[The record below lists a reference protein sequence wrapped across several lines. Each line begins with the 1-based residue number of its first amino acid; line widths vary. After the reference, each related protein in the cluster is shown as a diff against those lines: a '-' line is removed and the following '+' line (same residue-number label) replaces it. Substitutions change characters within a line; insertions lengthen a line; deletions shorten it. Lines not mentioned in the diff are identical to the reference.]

1 MLAEPRLGLRH
12 APDKEDDD
20 KLIEAIKKGKKI
32 KISDLAKK
40 LGLSE
45 SEIYKSL
52 ERLNKSNTLLV
63 DYTESNGEVSITP
76 KTIQEP
82 ETQEIGLE
90 TKWRYTT
97 NLSPALLTDD
107 EGNYTS
113 RDFCVKLINAKQL
126 YSRAQIDNMQNEAS
140 TRGYND
146 DVFKYKGGWQTIKGT
161 VTHIPS
167 CRHFWESVLVK
178 KNK

>member
-1 MLAEPRLGLRH
+1 
-12 APDKEDDD
+12 
-20 KLIEAIKKGKKI
+20 
-32 KISDLAKK
+32 LAKK

-63 DYTESNGEVSITP
+63 DYTESNGEISITP
-76 KTIQEP
+76 KEIQEP
-82 ETQEIGLE
+82 PTQEVGLE

-97 NLSPALLTDD
+97 NLTPKLLD
-107 EGNYTS
+107 TS
-113 RDFCVKLINAKQL
+113 RDFCIQLINANQL
-126 YSRAQIDNMQNEAS
+126 YSRAQIDSMQNEAN
-140 TRGYND
+140 TRGYNE